1 MKDGKGERQAGS
13 LPAAPSLADKRI
25 NKHIPVPLY
34 YQLKEILLQY
44 IQNAELGV
52 PIPPELE
59 LCERF
64 GISRP
69 TVRQA
74 VNELVVEGYL
84 ERQKG
89 RGTFVTRPKI
99 TRDYHFALRSFNDEM
114 QQKGLS
120 PSTRVLEFAA
130 VRADDRVAEKLRLNR
145 GSGVVKLRR
154 LRSANGEPVLIVLTY
169 LPADRFPDLL
179 SKDLEQNSL
188 YTTLAEDYNSPVERT
203 LRSLEARPAG
213 EYEAELLR
221 IKKGAPVQYIE
232 TVAYLADGTPAEFS
246 IGSYRG
252 DRNKFTFELSRSRF
266 S

>member
-1 MKDGKGERQAGS
+1 MSGAAAG
-13 LPAAPSLADKRI
+13 PSLTDKQI

-34 YQLKEILLQY
+34 YQLKEILLEY
-44 IQNAELGV
+44 IQNAALGA
-52 PIPPELE
+52 PILPELE

-114 QQKGLS
+114 KQKGLS
-120 PSTRVLEFAA
+120 PSTQVLEFAA
-130 VRADDRVAEKLRLNR
+130 VHADDRVAEKLRLNR

-154 LRSANGEPVLIVLTY
+154 LRSTNGEPVLIVLTY
-169 LPADRFPDLL
+169 LPSKRFPGLL

-188 YTTLAEDYNSPVERT
+188 YTTLAEDYSSPVERT
-203 LRSLEARPAG
+203 VRSLEARPAG

-221 IKKGAPVQYIE
+221 ITKGAPVQYIE

-246 IGSYRG
+246 VGSYRG
-252 DRNKFTFELSRSRF
+252 DRNKFTFELTRREA
-266 S
+266 